1 MLKNY
6 YKGDSLYTEL
16 HKGDSFEIEPNST
29 MNLACC
35 DCNLV
40 HKLIFKILDNGNIG
54 MKLKR
59 NSRETAKKRKADLS
73 KFIIGMSTHLQNK
86 RGNKMETI
94 DQNIDLSKFDVDVN
108 SHFEKMLDA
117 KTIYR
122 DSNTNSDVDHIR
134 WEKLDK

>member
-1 MLKNY
+1 
-6 YKGDSLYTEL
+6 
-16 HKGDSFEIEPNST
+16 

-54 MKLKR
+54 MTLKR
-59 NSRETAKKRKADLS
+59 NNRETAKKRKADL
-73 KFIIGMSTHLQNK
+73 KE
-86 RGNKMETI
+86 NKMETI
-94 DQNIDLSKFDVDVN
+94 DPNIDLSKFDVDVN

-122 DSNTNSDVDHIR
+122 DSNTNSDVDHIL
-134 WEKLDK
+134 WEKLDE

>member
-1 MLKNY
+1 M
-6 YKGDSLYTEL
+6 YTEL

-54 MKLKR
+54 MTLKR
-59 NSRETAKKRKADLS
+59 NNRETAKKRKANL
-73 KFIIGMSTHLQNK
+73 

-94 DQNIDLSKFDVDVN
+94 DPNIDLSKFDVDVN

-122 DSNTNSDVDHIR
+122 DSNTNSDVDHIL

>member
-1 MLKNY
+1 M
-6 YKGDSLYTEL
+6 YTEL
-16 HKGDSFEIEPNST
+16 HKGDSFEIEPNAV

-54 MKLKR
+54 MTLKR
-59 NSRETAKKRKADLS
+59 NSRETAKKRKADS
-73 KFIIGMSTHLQNK
+73 
-86 RGNKMETI
+86 RENKMETI
-94 DQNIDLSKFDVDVN
+94 DENIDLSKFDVDVN

-134 WEKLDK
+134 WEKLVTEDK